1 MLYVGSLASKLER
14 FDSATGKHQ
23 SVLDADNWVWSTP
36 AMDGD
41 TLYFG
46 DVAGNFYSF
55 NTATGKSNWK
65 PVKPDGA
72 ITASPLVQDDHVLIA
87 TESGSV
93 FAMGKDGKVLWTQQV
108 GGKMYTT
115 PIAAGD
121 LTIVSPLETEFFLAA
136 LDANGRQVWT
146 FTPKK

>member
-1 MLYVGSLASKLER
+1 MKIWGGTVPGSAVLGADGMLYVGSLTCKLER
-14 FDSATGKHQ
+14 FDPATGKHQ
-23 SVLDADNWVWSTP
+23 SVLDAENWVWSTP
-36 AMDGD
+36 AVDGD

-46 DVAGNFYSF
+46 NVAGNFYSF

-108 GGKMYTT
+108 GGKMYTDT
-115 PIAAGD
+115 
-121 LTIVSPLETEFFLAA
+121 
-136 LDANGRQVWT
+136 RCRR
-146 FTPKK
+146 